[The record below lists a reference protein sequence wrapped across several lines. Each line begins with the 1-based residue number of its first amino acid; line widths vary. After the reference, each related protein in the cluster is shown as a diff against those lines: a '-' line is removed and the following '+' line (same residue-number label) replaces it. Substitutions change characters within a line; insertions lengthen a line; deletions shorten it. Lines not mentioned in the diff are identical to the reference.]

1 MNKKQLFLNIT
12 ANILAFAVSTG
23 INFFLTPYI
32 INSVGIDAYG
42 FLPLASNFTSYI
54 TVITS
59 AFNSMS
65 GRFITVKMHENKEE
79 EAKQYFSTTFFVNLG
94 LAVFSA
100 MVFLFTVILLEN
112 FINIPS
118 NILEDVKL
126 LFAFTFMATV
136 IGLITAVYG
145 VATFCQNRL
154 DYKSMV
160 SIGGT
165 VLRATILIFAFVIF
179 KPKLFYIGLATVVI
193 TIYEGIVNYKISN
206 KLLPQLKVDFR
217 YFQKNLIRVLL
228 SSGIWNSFNLLS
240 SVLMTGLD
248 LLITNMFI
256 GAEEAGI
263 LGIIKVVPG
272 LIYTIVS
279 LMITSFAPQFVQD
292 FAHNDMKGLVK
303 NMDFS
308 AKLVGFISVIPLAGF
323 VAYGKEFYQLWVPTQ
338 NAELLVTLSV
348 LSMISCL
355 VSYPISAFDNTF
367 TAANKLKWPAIAV
380 FICGMLNVIIVFLLL
395 KFTNLG
401 IFAIAATSS
410 VLIMLKDLFFKIP
423 YVAKCVNI
431 NPIHFWKF
439 IIRYIIAFACIIVL
453 SFIVKAVVVINTWA
467 LLIVDATITVAFAL
481 LFNYLIL
488 LDKEEKAWVINRIRK
503 VFNK

>member
-1 MNKKQLFLNIT
+1 MNKKQLFLNIM
-12 ANILAFAVSTG
+12 ANVLAFAVSTG

-32 INSVGIDAYG
+32 ISSVGIEAYG

-54 TVITS
+54 TIITS

-65 GRFITVKMHENKEE
+65 GRFITVKMHENNEE

-94 LAVFSA
+94 LALFSA
-100 MVFLFTVILLEN
+100 IVFLLIIIFLEKL
-112 FINIPS
+112 INIPNS
-118 NILEDVKL
+118 IIFDVKL
-126 LFAFTFMATV
+126 LFALTFMATV

-165 VLRATILIFAFVIF
+165 VLRAVILVVAFVFF
-179 KPKLFYIGLATVVI
+179 KPKLFYIGLATVTVI
-193 TIYEGIVNYKISN
+193 IYEGIINYRISN
-206 KLLPQLKVDFR
+206 KLLPQLKINFR
-217 YFQKNLIRVLL
+217 YFQSRLIRVLL

-292 FAHNDMKGLVK
+292 FAHNDLKGLVK

-338 NAELLVTLSV
+338 NAEVLITLSV

-380 FICGMLNVIIVFLLL
+380 FLCGILNVIIVFFLL

-401 IFAIAATSS
+401 LLAIAGTSS
-410 VLIMLKDLFFKIP
+410 VLVMLKDLFFKIP
-423 YVAKCVNI
+423 YVAKCVNTK
-431 NPIHFWKF
+431 PLHFWKF
-439 IIRYIIAFACIIVL
+439 IIRYIVAFACIVAF
-453 SFIVKAVVVINTWA
+453 SFMIKSIVVIDTWV
-467 LLIVDATITVAFAL
+467 LLIVDATITVIFAL
-481 LFNYLIL
+481 IFNYLIL
-488 LDKEEKAWVINRIRK
+488 LSKDERAWMINRMRKIIRK
-503 VFNK
+503 